1 MDDISLAGPDACYWV
16 EAAPIAIALF
26 DADMRYL
33 AASQKWCRQRDTS
46 SDRIRGTSH
55 YEVFPDLPAHWI
67 RDHQRALA
75 GETVLSEKE
84 AIRRRDGSYVWVRWD
99 VRPWWSEPG
108 IVGGIVIRA
117 IELGPIVGSQPAD
130 GTESSASAATEPS
143 QPTSLLAGRS
153 ILIVAEDP
161 SVGDVLRELLAE
173 TSALVLGPF
182 QEINAALDALERGSV
197 DAALLDVDLVGA
209 SIFPIADALLARGAP
224 FIFLT
229 SRHPTVIP
237 RRFAKA
243 PVVAKPFRSLAMIE
257 ALFD

>member
-1 MDDISLAGPDACYWV
+1 MDDINLAGPDACYWV

-46 SDRIRGTSH
+46 SDRIRGKSH
-55 YEVFPDLPAHWI
+55 YEVFPGLPAHWI
-67 RDHQRALA
+67 RDHKRALA

-108 IVGGIVIRA
+108 VVGGIVIRA
-117 IELGPIVGSQPAD
+117 VELGPIVGSPPGDDAENATATTD
-130 GTESSASAATEPS
+130 DARAAT
-143 QPTSLLAGRS
+143 TLLAGRT
-153 ILIVAEDP
+153 ILIVADDP
-161 SVGDVLRELLAE
+161 SVGDVLQGLLAE
-173 TSALVLGPF
+173 TSAVVHGPYS
-182 QEINAALDALERGSV
+182 EINAALDTVERGGV
-197 DAALLDVDLVGA
+197 HAALLDVDLAGA
-209 SIFPIADALLARGAP
+209 SIFPVADALLMRGAP